1 MPPHLPGATAVKR
14 ASVSGPGSSHINQH
28 RCKSEREGR
37 DGAGGV
43 GEHRGGEDR
52 RAEEDRGGTETSAS
66 DTGDCSSHRFGFVCL
81 NSFLFSGYMY
91 IFPSSTPTHTHT
103 AKSPWHRGTVHTA
116 GTSRRPA
123 ARPPIHP
130 LPPASPPPGC
140 VVIMKQPS
148 PRTNGGGP
156 IACYWAESAGR
167 L

>member
-1 MPPHLPGATAVKR
+1 MKR

-81 NSFLFSGYMY
+81 NSFLFKGYMY
-91 IFPSSTPTHTHT
+91 IFPSSTTTHTHMHVHSRT
-103 AKSPWHRGTVHTA
+103 HSKEPLAPRHGPHHWHLAAASSSP
-116 GTSRRPA
+116 SYSSS
-123 ARPPIHP
+123 PPRV
-130 LPPASPPPGC
+130 APPGC